1 MYRLFDEMHLDVNGY
16 LMILQSVECERQ
28 NLLPHKVSAQ
38 QFYTLSVA
46 GALSG
51 AGRRFILPGE
61 KDLHPYQKF
70 CVDFLEEKPQCAL
83 FLDCGLG
90 KTIITLTAI
99 SHLLYDSYEVS
110 RVLIIAPLRVARDTW
125 IGELS
130 KWEHLKGLRME
141 LILGTP
147 KERVA
152 ALSRKAELYVIN
164 RENVEWLVKHYAGRK
179 LPFDMLVID
188 ELSSFK
194 NSRAK
199 RFLALKKVL
208 GQFSRVVGLTG
219 TPAPN
224 GLEDLWPQVFLL
236 DRGQRLG
243 RTMRSYLDLYFT
255 TPNSWLP
262 YKHELKPGAEEQIYK
277 KLGDICVSMRAA
289 DHLQM
294 PERIDN
300 IVELTLSPREEK
312 LYRQMERDMLL
323 PYADI
328 ARATDEPR
336 RGYAPAGSPSELSS
350 ELVGASPSLEGDV
363 LALNAATLAG
373 KLLQLSNGAVY
384 DEFHNIRVIHDKKL
398 DALEDLIEAANGKP
412 VLVMYAYQHDL
423 TRIQQRFGKYG
434 PENPTG
440 VRELKTSADL
450 EDWNAGK
457 IPVAVTQPASTGHG
471 LNLQHGGSTIVWF
484 GLNWS
489 LELYEQANAR
499 LWRQGQKETV
509 VVHHLVVKGTMDE
522 QVMRALHEKAAD
534 QNALLAAVKA
544 RIQNTKSDQ

>member
-1 MYRLFDEMHLDVNGY
+1 
-16 LMILQSVECERQ
+16 
-28 NLLPHKVSAQ
+28 
-38 QFYTLSVA
+38 
-46 GALSG
+46 
-51 AGRRFILPGE
+51 
-61 KDLHPYQKF
+61 
-70 CVDFLEEKPQCAL
+70 
-83 FLDCGLG
+83 
-90 KTIITLTAI
+90 
-99 SHLLYDSYEVS
+99 
-110 RVLIIAPLRVARDTW
+110 
-125 IGELS
+125 
-130 KWEHLKGLRME
+130 
-141 LILGTP
+141 
-147 KERVA
+147 
-152 ALSRKAELYVIN
+152 
-164 RENVEWLVKHYAGRK
+164 
-179 LPFDMLVID
+179 
-188 ELSSFK
+188 
-194 NSRAK
+194 
-199 RFLALKKVL
+199 
-208 GQFSRVVGLTG
+208 
-219 TPAPN
+219 
-224 GLEDLWPQVFLL
+224 
-236 DRGQRLG
+236 
-243 RTMRSYLDLYFT
+243 
-255 TPNSWLP
+255 
-262 YKHELKPGAEEQIYK
+262 
-277 KLGDICVSMRAA
+277 MRAA

-323 PYADI
+323 PYAD
-328 ARATDEPR
+328 
-336 RGYAPAGSPSELSS
+336 
-350 ELVGASPSLEGDV
+350 GDV
-363 LALNAATLAG
+363 LALNAATLAS

-423 TRIQQRFGKYG
+423 TRIQQRFGKYA
-434 PENPTG
+434 PENLDG

-457 IPVAVTQPASTGHG
+457 ISVAVTQPASTGHG

-544 RIQNTKSDQ
+544 RIEEVK

>member
-1 MYRLFDEMHLDVNGY
+1 M
-16 LMILQSVECERQ
+16 
-28 NLLPHKVSAQ
+28 
-38 QFYTLSVA
+38 
-46 GALSG
+46 
-51 AGRRFILPGE
+51 PGE

-70 CVDFLEEKPQCAL
+70 CVDFLEEKLQCAL

-90 KTIITLTAI
+90 KTVITLTAI

-141 LILGTP
+141 RILGTP
-147 KERVA
+147 RERVA

-164 RENVEWLVKHYAGRK
+164 RENVEWLVKHYAGRR

-243 RTMRSYLDLYFT
+243 RTMRSYLDLYF
-255 TPNSWLP
+255 
-262 YKHELKPGAEEQIYK
+262 
-277 KLGDICVSMRAA
+277 
-289 DHLQM
+289 
-294 PERIDN
+294 
-300 IVELTLSPREEK
+300 
-312 LYRQMERDMLL
+312 
-323 PYADI
+323 
-328 ARATDEPR
+328 
-336 RGYAPAGSPSELSS
+336 
-350 ELVGASPSLEGDV
+350 
-363 LALNAATLAG
+363 
-373 KLLQLSNGAVY
+373 
-384 DEFHNIRVIHDKKL
+384 
-398 DALEDLIEAANGKP
+398 
-412 VLVMYAYQHDL
+412 
-423 TRIQQRFGKYG
+423 
-434 PENPTG
+434 
-440 VRELKTSADL
+440 
-450 EDWNAGK
+450 
-457 IPVAVTQPASTGHG
+457 
-471 LNLQHGGSTIVWF
+471 
-484 GLNWS
+484 
-489 LELYEQANAR
+489 
-499 LWRQGQKETV
+499 
-509 VVHHLVVKGTMDE
+509 
-522 QVMRALHEKAAD
+522 MRALHEKAAD